1 MGGKL
6 MRQSSFGP
14 IRKKKKPYKKYI
26 GMGIGLCSILVVCF
40 ILLKI
45 MYTNQNITLQNTW
58 QSKETGQ
65 IITFDDKG
73 YVTVK
78 GKLSSGIYHILSP
91 NTMEY
96 TIDGKT
102 FEMKYHI
109 VDQTLYWGLND
120 HLLESF
126 QLVINPFNYFK

>member
-1 MGGKL
+1 MYK
-6 MRQSSFGP
+6 SSFGP
-14 IRKKKKPYKKYI
+14 IRKKKKSSKKYI
-26 GMGIGLCSILVVCF
+26 KMGIGLCIILVVCF

-45 MYTNQNITLQNTW
+45 MYINQNVTLQNTW

-65 IITFDDKG
+65 IIRFDDKG
-73 YVTVK
+73 YVSIK
-78 GKLSSGIYHILSP
+78 GKSSSGIYHIISP

-109 VDQTLYWGLND
+109 VDRTLYWGLSD
-120 HLLESF
+120 RSLESF
-126 QLVINPFNYFK
+126 QLVMNPFSRLK